1 MSDIVRFTITIG
13 DKLLENFDDL
23 IKRKGYVNRSEAI
36 REIIRNFITESE
48 WEEGNKELF
57 GTITLIYNH
66 EVKQVNEVL
75 NSLQH
80 NYHNSIISSLHVH
93 LDRHNCLEVVVVKG
107 KSSLIKDMA
116 LKLKSVRGVNQVKVT
131 LGTTERALS

>member
-48 WEEGNKELF
+48 WEDGDKELF

-66 EVKQVNEVL
+66 EVRQVNEVL

-80 NYHNSIISSLHVH
+80 NYHNAIISSLHVH